1 MKVCSIRQILLLSLK
16 FNYCGLICYALY
28 SSEIKKIHLR
38 AQEHIQK
45 IFNDHDKTKMKIEN
59 ERRVLEL
66 QTIELQK
73 REVVD

>member
-1 MKVCSIRQILLLSLK
+1 M
-16 FNYCGLICYALY
+16 Y

-38 AQEHIQK
+38 AKEHIQK
-45 IFNDHDKTKMKIEN
+45 IFNDHDKTKIKIEN

-73 REVVD
+73 REVVNENERKKLAQEIEEV